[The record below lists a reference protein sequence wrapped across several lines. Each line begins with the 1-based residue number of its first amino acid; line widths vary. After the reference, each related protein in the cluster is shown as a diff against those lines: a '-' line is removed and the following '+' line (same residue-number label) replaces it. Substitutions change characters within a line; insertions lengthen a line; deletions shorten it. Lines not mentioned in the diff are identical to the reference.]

1 MRYKTAMKKIT
12 ASVFFAFL
20 LLTIRLGLPVSSAF
34 GEEIKARGAVV
45 MEAETRKVLFAKNP
59 ELRLFPA
66 STTKLMTALVVL
78 DRMQP
83 YDIVTVSE
91 RVAAAPATKM
101 GLRRGDT
108 ITIGAL
114 LHAALIGSANDAAVA
129 LAEAVAGSEEAF
141 AGLMNRK
148 AASLGLYNTRFINS
162 NGLPGSGQYTTALE
176 LAEIMREAVRHPL
189 LKEIL
194 ATRVAEVSTIS
205 GRTKTISNTN
215 HFLWSDQELILGKTG
230 YTRDAR
236 HCFVGTGNC
245 GSGTLIVALLGE
257 PVRGQLWSEAGSLMA
272 LGERVINHLE
282 EPVVYITKAD
292 NDTSKMRQALGKTRK
307 PQVRKNRT
315 RHKRSRV

>member
-1 MRYKTAMKKIT
+1 MCYSAAMKKIT
-12 ASVFFAFL
+12 ASILFAFL
-20 LLTIRLGLPVSSAF
+20 PLTVCLALSVSAAF
-34 GEEIKARGAVV
+34 GEELKARAAVV
-45 MEAETRKVLFAKNP
+45 MEAETRRVLFAKNP

-78 DRMQP
+78 DWMQP

-91 RVAAAPATKM
+91 RAAAAPATKM

-108 ITIGAL
+108 ITVGAL
-114 LHAALIGSANDAAVA
+114 LHAALISSANDAAVA

-141 AGLMNRK
+141 VGLMNRK
-148 AASLGLYNTRFINS
+148 AVSLRLYNTWFINP
-162 NGLPGSGQYTTALE
+162 NGLPGPGQYTTALE

-194 ATRVAEVSTIS
+194 ATRVAEVATVS

-215 HFLWSDQELILGKTG
+215 HFLWSDQELMLGKTG

-236 HCFVGTGNC
+236 HCFVGAGDC

-257 PVRGQLWSEAGSLMA
+257 PVRGLLWSEAGALMT
-272 LGERVINHLE
+272 LGGRVINHLE
-282 EPVVYITKAD
+282 EPVVYISKVD
-292 NDTSKMRQALGKTRK
+292 NDSSKMRRASGKARK
-307 PQVRKNRT
+307 PQIRKNKVRQ
-315 RHKRSRV
+315 KRSNV